1 MNKNYIK
8 FTDLKWIQTHISIN
22 DMIFN
27 NLLLIHV
34 SKSNFTKPQPCKVI
48 ASDKT
53 MAGMLTYNHVQ
64 GRTKLLVFQ
73 NLN

>member
-1 MNKNYIK
+1 MC
-8 FTDLKWIQTHISIN
+8 LKVI
-22 DMIFN
+22 
-27 NLLLIHV
+27 LLNRRLG
-34 SKSNFTKPQPCKVI
+34 KVI